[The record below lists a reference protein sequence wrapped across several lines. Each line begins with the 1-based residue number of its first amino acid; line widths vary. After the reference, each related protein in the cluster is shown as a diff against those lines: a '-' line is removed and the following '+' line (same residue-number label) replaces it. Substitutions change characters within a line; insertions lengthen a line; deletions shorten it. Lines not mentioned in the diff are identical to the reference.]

1 MSKRRNLK
9 TWLVM
14 TVFLLGMLSTT
25 FAGQIIY
32 VDTDAPGPAG
42 DGSSWTDAYNYLQD
56 ALADA
61 NSGDEIRVAQGI
73 YKPDQGVGITP
84 CDRTATFQLI
94 NGIAIKGGHAGFGEP
109 DPNARDIELYETILS
124 GDLNGD
130 DGPDF
135 ARNWDNSYHVVTGSE
150 TDATAALEGFTIT
163 AGNDDQIDPD
173 MGGPW
178 GVGGGMY
185 NRNGSP
191 TLTNCTFGGNSANLA
206 GGGMLNHNSG
216 PTLLNCTF
224 SGNATDY
231 YGGGMY
237 NGTGPG
243 NTSGS
248 PTLTNCTFSGNSAGD
263 GGGMYNNYS
272 RPTLV
277 NCEFVGNL
285 AKYGGGMSRGGGI
298 YNFRKLQT
306 LTNCI
311 FRGNSADY
319 GGGMY
324 NTRNSPTLT
333 SCTFGGNSAEDNG
346 GAMYNQFNNPVLMN
360 CLFKGNLANSGG
372 GMYNWDSSPT
382 LTSSTFAGNSG
393 TNGSA
398 LACDSSRQMYPGN
411 LELTN
416 CILWDGG
423 KEIWNNDN
431 SVITITYSDVQGGW
445 TGLGNIDV
453 DPLFVEP
460 GYWADANDPNV
471 IVEPNDP
478 NAVWVDGDYHLKS
491 EGWRW
496 DTNRKVWTWD
506 YGTSP
511 CIDAGNPGCPL
522 GDELM
527 TVPPDPANE
536 YGINIRIN
544 MGAYGGTA
552 QASMPPY
559 GWALLGDMSNDGTV
573 DYEDLAGQLE
583 DWLTTASQQPGDLN
597 RDGTVNMADFALLA
611 QDWLAKTSWYKPPI
625 VLEIYALGCWGVY
638 LLDTVTMPE
647 EGEIT
652 ITSELPP
659 QSSYAFVYAFREGY
673 YTEIYKLDESNTI
686 NVDLDPIVPTKFNG
700 TIFLTDPFFTAL
712 YLADTDVNVID
723 GDTVVGQFRTDEQ
736 GRFAIE
742 MEPGNYYFEFYEC
755 ASGFGGYH
763 REEVE
768 IQGQYKDFFFHYD
781 SMVDKPNIYLY
792 PEETIEVDVNIV
804 FPHGG
809 RLRTSIPEYG
819 DGWHITVEPSGIID
833 GQYDCLFYES
843 LQPDYGQYEAGWV
856 VAQGQLEGFFR
867 DNMALTGFNQKE
879 IDDFIEYWIPR
890 LTEYPYYAIYPQY
903 NDELEEMIKLEF
915 SEQPTN
921 LIRLIYS
928 VRGLETGNLTLD
940 EAVIPAFNRDGFTVA
955 EWGVILKQ

>member
-1 MSKRRNLK
+1 VNNSALIGGAIFNMDSWATLSNC
-9 TWLVM
+9 
-14 TVFLLGMLSTT
+14 VF
-25 FAGQIIY
+25 
-32 VDTDAPGPAG
+32 
-42 DGSSWTDAYNYLQD
+42 N
-56 ALADA
+56 
-61 NSGDEIRVAQGI
+61 
-73 YKPDQGVGITP
+73 
-84 CDRTATFQLI
+84 
-94 NGIAIKGGHAGFGEP
+94 
-109 DPNARDIELYETILS
+109 
-124 GDLNGD
+124 
-130 DGPDF
+130 
-135 ARNWDNSYHVVTGSE
+135 
-150 TDATAALEGFTIT
+150 
-163 AGNDDQIDPD
+163 
-173 MGGPW
+173 
-178 GVGGGMY
+178 
-185 NRNGSP
+185 
-191 TLTNCTFGGNSANLA
+191 GNSASWW
-206 GGGMLNHNSG
+206 GGAWFSVDSETVLS
-216 PTLLNCTF
+216 NCTF
-224 SGNATDY
+224 SGNYAPKAGGIGSDSDY
-231 YGGGMY
+231 SLILTNSILWGNSDSGGMDA
-237 NGTGPG
+237 
-243 NTSGS
+243 
-248 PTLTNCTFSGNSAGD
+248 SAQID
-263 GGGMYNNYS
+263 GGGSINY
-272 RPTLV
+272 
-277 NCEFVGNL
+277 C
-285 AKYGGGMSRGGGI
+285 
-298 YNFRKLQT
+298 
-306 LTNCI
+306 CI
-311 FRGNSADY
+311 
-319 GGGMY
+319 
-324 NTRNSPTLT
+324 
-333 SCTFGGNSAEDNG
+333 
-346 GAMYNQFNNPVLMN
+346 
-360 CLFKGNLANSGG
+360 
-372 GMYNWDSSPT
+372 
-382 LTSSTFAGNSG
+382 
-393 TNGSA
+393 
-398 LACDSSRQMYPGN
+398 
-411 LELTN
+411 
-416 CILWDGG
+416 
-423 KEIWNNDN
+423 
-431 SVITITYSDVQGGW
+431 QGGLGG
-445 TGLGNIDV
+445 TGNIDT
-453 DPLFVEP
+453 DPCFVEP

-471 IVEPNDP
+471 AVEPNDP
-478 NAVWVDGDYHLKS
+478 NAVWVDGDYYLKS

-496 DTNRKVWTWD
+496 DKQRKVWTWD
-506 YGTSP
+506 DVTSP
-511 CIDAGNPGCPL
+511 CIDAGNPGSPL
-522 GDELM
+522 GDELL
-527 TVPPDPANE
+527 TIPDDPYHDWGE
-536 YGINIRIN
+536 NIRIN

-559 GWALLGDMSNDGTV
+559 GWALLGDLSNDGIIDYV
-573 DYEDLAGQLE
+573 DLGGQVK

-597 RDGTVNMADFALLA
+597 RDGIVNMADFALLA

-673 YTEIYKLDESNTI
+673 YTEIYNLDESNTI

-856 VAQGQLEGFFR
+856 VAQDQLEGFFR
-867 DNMALTGFNQKE
+867 NNMALTGFNQKE

>member
-1 MSKRRNLK
+1 MLIVWFTSFTIVFADEVSWIPGVSSPADWSIAPDNPTTSDVISFSGPTAIFGNDCYGNQFMGGTPTLTIDPINKSIELWFQPPAPDGCYEIWAPVCGLQGSFGPLK
-9 TWLVM
+9 
-14 TVFLLGMLSTT
+14 
-25 FAGQIIY
+25 AGQWVFSGAIPWPGQEGDSFWIPFEVTGSIYY
-32 VDTDAPGPAG
+32 VDADATGAG
-42 DGSSWTDAYNYLQD
+42 DGLSWDDAFIFLQH
-56 ALADA
+56 ALSEAIYYTSHYGLPA
-61 NSGDEIRVAQGI
+61 EIRVAQGT
-73 YKPDQGVGITP
+73 YKPNEGVLAVP
-84 CDRTATFQLI
+84 EFDWRTVTFQLI
-94 NGIAIKGGHAGFGEP
+94 NNVVIKGGYAGCGEADP
-109 DPNARDIELYETILS
+109 DARDVDAYETILS
-124 GDLNGD
+124 GDLLGN

-135 ARNWDNSYHVVTGSE
+135 ANNSENSYHVVTGSGR
-150 TDATAALEGFTIT
+150 DATAVLNGFTIT
-163 AGNDDQIDPD
+163 AGNADGA
-173 MGGPW
+173 GGGLSNRGGGMSNYDNGSPTITNCMFKWNTAEW
-178 GVGGGMY
+178 GGGMCNANNSNPTVTNCTFSNNYAQMVGGGMY
-185 NRNGSP
+185 NLCSIS
-191 TLTNCTFGGNSANLA
+191 TLTNCTFIGNS
-206 GGGMLNHNSG
+206 
-216 PTLLNCTF
+216 
-224 SGNATDY
+224 GN
-231 YGGGMY
+231 YGGGIFCGYGMMHIAF
-237 NGTGPG
+237 NDLTI
-243 NTSGS
+243 
-248 PTLTNCTFSGNSAGD
+248 TNCTFSGNTA
-263 GGGMYNNYS
+263 
-272 RPTLV
+272 
-277 NCEFVGNL
+277 E
-285 AKYGGGMSRGGGI
+285 YGGAVAVGEGSDLLI
-298 YNFRKLQT
+298 VNSILW
-306 LTNCI
+306 
-311 FRGNSADY
+311 GNSATY
-319 GGGMY
+319 GSEIAM
-324 NTRNSPTLT
+324 T
-333 SCTFGGNSAEDNG
+333 SLD
-346 GAMYNQFNNPVLMN
+346 
-360 CLFKGNLANSGG
+360 
-372 GMYNWDSSPT
+372 W
-382 LTSSTFAGNSG
+382 
-393 TNGSA
+393 GSH
-398 LACDSSRQMYPGN
+398 LSIS
-411 LELTN
+411 
-416 CILWDGG
+416 
-423 KEIWNNDN
+423 
-431 SVITITYSDVQGGW
+431 YSDIQGGQAGIYDVSRLDW
-445 TGLGNIDV
+445 SQGNIDV
-453 DPLFVEP
+453 DPLFV
-460 GYWADANDPNV
+460 DAVND
-471 IVEPNDP
+471 
-478 NAVWVDGDYHLKS
+478 DYHLKS

-496 DTNRKVWTWD
+496 DAGFNPPRWTYD

-522 GDELM
+522 GNELL
-527 TVPPDPANE
+527 TIPDDPYHDWGVNL
-536 YGINIRIN
+536 RIN

-552 QASMPPY
+552 EASMPPY
-559 GWALLGDMSNDGTV
+559 DWALLGDLSNDGIIDYV
-573 DYEDLAGQLE
+573 DLGGQVK

-597 RDGTVNMADFALLA
+597 RDGIVNMADFALLV

-638 LLDTVTMPE
+638 LLDTITMPE

-659 QSSYAFVYAFREGY
+659 QSSYAFVYAFRKGY